1 MTYAASI
8 VQSPG
13 LGLAETVRFPNLDTN
28 PKLAE
33 LVSIIRAACS
43 DNQLNTAVAEYVSF
57 VVDTPLP
64 NLVLEYYTEDTA
76 NFTSTHSLPSG
87 FADLRDYKG
96 APGVYMYCTCAEH
109 PDGDN
114 YVGST
119 NDLWRRN
126 FVEHKNNAFTTPTKH
141 RHFYGTVNSQG

>member
-64 NLVLEYYTEDTA
+64 NLVLEYYT
-76 NFTSTHSLPSG
+76 
-87 FADLRDYKG
+87 
-96 APGVYMYCTCAEH
+96 
-109 PDGDN
+109 
-114 YVGST
+114 
-119 NDLWRRN
+119 
-126 FVEHKNNAFTTPTKH
+126 
-141 RHFYGTVNSQG
+141 